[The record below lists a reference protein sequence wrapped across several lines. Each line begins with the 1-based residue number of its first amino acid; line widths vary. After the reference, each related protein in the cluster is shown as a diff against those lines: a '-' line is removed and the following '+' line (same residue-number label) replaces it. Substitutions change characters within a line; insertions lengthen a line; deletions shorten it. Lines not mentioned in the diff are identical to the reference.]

1 MCSLYDEQREREKV
15 IERERSEFRMLQ
27 QRQQWEIEEL
37 KEKMEKERQEMQMH
51 DMLLRANRASAQVGD
66 RRELFVHVSGTRP
79 EDMQRMTEELA
90 RAAVTEDLVTE
101 RARRRQSLPATPLKD
116 PENQAEVER
125 DWEREERQM
134 REREMVR
141 EIRDREMAPED
152 LQGESFHES
161 EWESEWE
168 RKESDWE
175 SEWERKES
183 DWESEGSEI
192 SDEGDG
198 ERGEGSEEGS
208 DREW

>member
-1 MCSLYDEQREREKV
+1 MTCGPEKD
-15 IERERSEFRMLQ
+15 
-27 QRQQWEIEEL
+27 
-37 KEKMEKERQEMQMH
+37 MH

-66 RRELFVHVSGTRP
+66 RRELFVHASGTRP
-79 EDMQRMTEELA
+79 EDMQRMKEELA
-90 RAAVTEDLVTE
+90 RAAVTEDPVTE

-116 PENQAEVER
+116 PENQAEEER
-125 DWEREERQM
+125 DWERDGRQM

-152 LQGESFHES
+152 QQGESFHES

>member
-1 MCSLYDEQREREKV
+1 
-15 IERERSEFRMLQ
+15 
-27 QRQQWEIEEL
+27 
-37 KEKMEKERQEMQMH
+37 MQMH
-51 DMLLRANRASAQVGD
+51 DMLLRANRASAQAGD

-116 PENQAEVER
+116 PENQAEEER
-125 DWEREERQM
+125 DWEREERQL

-152 LQGESFHES
+152 QQGESFH
-161 EWESEWE
+161 ESEWE